1 MGRRRALLV
10 ATYEYEDAGLRQLNT
25 PAQDAEALADVLEDP
40 AIAGFEVQ
48 VLINQPTSRV
58 GEAIGEFYA
67 TAERDDLTLLYFSGH
82 GLKDDN
88 GRLYLAM
95 KNTKR
100 ERLRFSALPAHMI
113 DEAVAESSARQ
124 KILIL
129 DCCYGGAY
137 AVQQLAKA
145 DSAVHTKT
153 ELGGRGRIVLTA
165 TDSTQYAFEGS
176 QIHGEAAQSVFTRHV
191 VEGLRSGA
199 ADLDADGDITADEL
213 YRYVYD
219 AVVAEQP
226 SQRPKQFADVE
237 GRTVIAANVR
247 WTLPTRITANL
258 DSPLQPL
265 REAGLQ
271 ELGQLLQASN
281 EQVQQTARAKLEEL
295 TNDDSR
301 AISAAAQAYL
311 DAPPPA
317 RPQPV
322 ASPQVRRRAAGPTF
336 GDVAKAIVRR
346 WRDRFHLPTIDWPVF
361 LLTVVAAGLAVT
373 SAVLDDTV
381 YSITVAAVL
390 TCAVIAQL
398 RLREAGTA
406 FVAGLSVPGLVSAVL
421 LTSWLTN
428 LVFAPLNHTPGLL
441 LAAAH
446 VAWLAAGV
454 VSFVSWRPGRPR
466 PQLRLV
472 LLGAAATILI
482 LVMVVDAYRHGP
494 HRLNPDVL
502 DRLSP
507 AVLGVLGAE
516 LALAGPL
523 FNLGRPFMAGWVLGG
538 FAVWIGLFHPP
549 GGFSPLLLGLLVV
562 WLLLG
567 IVAVTRPVQADLPTK
582 SWLVATTLLAPAVLA
597 GAAFAVVP
605 PALRSPVAVG
615 LAVSPDN
622 QFLYAADFANGRIL
636 KVSTT
641 TRKQVGDALRVGVRP
656 GQIVLSSDGARLYVS
671 NSGSGTVS
679 VIDVAA
685 WKVIGQPIAVAPDST
700 ELTVSVAAHRL
711 YVLSNKSQTITEVNT
726 ETMQTVGGPL
736 ASGPNPADVAVDEKG
751 ERLYVAGR
759 DSDTVAVIDTKTRQ
773 PARDP
778 IKVNSKLRDL
788 APGPDGAL
796 YAIGSSSY
804 AVINTNAET
813 TRPNPVTLTS
823 ESSIGASDG
832 KKLYILGAEG
842 VNATDDTVRVVDLG
856 TRKVVGSLTDDLGGA
871 VELAVS
877 ADGQRLYVSNFFQDG
892 ILVLDTAGPKVIGKI
907 ELNS

>member
-10 ATYEYEDAGLRQLNT
+10 ATYEYEDAGLRRLTT

-48 VLINQPTSRV
+48 VLINEPTSRV

-113 DEAVAESSARQ
+113 DEAVEDSPARQ

-129 DCCYGGAY
+129 DCCYAGAY
-137 AVQQLAKA
+137 TVERFAKSDA
-145 DSAVHTKT
+145 AIHTKA

-165 TDSTQYAFEGS
+165 TDSRQYAFEGS
-176 QIHGEAAQSVFTRHV
+176 EIHGEAAQSVFTRHV

-199 ADLDADGDITADEL
+199 ADLDSDGDITADEL

-237 GRTVIAANVR
+237 GRTVIAANVQ
-247 WTLPTRITANL
+247 WTLPPRITANL

-281 EQVQQTARAKLEEL
+281 EDVRQTARAKLEEL

-301 AISAAAQAYL
+301 TISNTAQAYL

-322 ASPQVRRRAAGPTF
+322 AAPMVRRRAAGPTF
-336 GDVAKAIVRR
+336 GGAAKATVRR
-346 WRDRFHLPTIDWPVF
+346 WRDRVRLPTVDRPVF
-361 LLTVVAAGLAVT
+361 LLTVAAAGLAIASAALQT
-373 SAVLDDTV
+373 SW
-381 YSITVAAVL
+381 YSIAVAVVL
-390 TCAVIAQL
+390 TAAVIAQL

-406 FVAGLSVPGLVSAVL
+406 FVAGLSVPGLVSALV

-428 LVFAPLNHTPGLL
+428 LIPTGLQNLPGY
-441 LAAAH
+441 LAAAAH
-446 VAWLAAGV
+446 GAWLAAGV
-454 VSFVSWRPGRPR
+454 VAFTRWRPGEPH

-472 LLGAAATILI
+472 LLGAAAAIIVLLI
-482 LVMVVDAYRHGP
+482 VVDASRSGP
-494 HRLNPDVL
+494 HLLQPDLTRRLTPV
-502 DRLSP
+502 
-507 AVLGVLGAE
+507 VLGILGAE
-516 LALAGPL
+516 LALACPL
-523 FNLGRPFMAGWVLGG
+523 FNLGRPFFAGWVLGG
-538 FAVWIGLFHPP
+538 FVVWIGLFNPM
-549 GGFSPLLLGLLVV
+549 GGPTARLLVLFAV

-567 IVAVTRPVQADLPTK
+567 LVGVIRPAGTILPTRRRLLAAT
-582 SWLVATTLLAPAVLA
+582 LVAPAVL
-597 GAAFAVVP
+597 GGVVVAVVP
-605 PALRSPVAVG
+605 PATRSPIAVG
-615 LAVSPDN
+615 LAVSPDS
-622 QFLYAADFANGRIL
+622 QFLYAADIVNARIL
-636 KVSTT
+636 KLSTT
-641 TRKQVGDALRVGVRP
+641 TRKQVGDALRVGIQPSRLA
-656 GQIVLSSDGARLYVS
+656 LSPDGKMLYVA
-671 NSGSGTVS
+671 NSGSGTIS

-685 WKVIGQPIAVAPDST
+685 WKVVGQPIAVAPEPT
-700 ELTVSVAAHRL
+700 EITASAAAHRV
-711 YVLSNKSQTITEVNT
+711 YVLSQKSQTITEVNT

-736 ASGPNPADVAVDEKG
+736 ASGPNPADIAVDEKG
-751 ERLYVAGR
+751 ERLYVAGGANV
-759 DSDTVAVIDTKTRQ
+759 VAVIDTKTRQ
-773 PARDP
+773 PARTP
-778 IKVNSKLRDL
+778 IKINSEPRDL
-788 APGPDGAL
+788 APGPDGML
-796 YAIGSSSY
+796 YAIGSTSY
-804 AVINTNAET
+804 AVINTNVET
-813 TRPNPVTLTS
+813 TRPTPVNVPAAS
-823 ESSIGASDG
+823 RIAASDG
-832 KKLYILGAEG
+832 EKLYILGTEG
-842 VNATDDTVRVVDLG
+842 SDDVVRIVDLG
-856 TRKVVGSLTDDLGGA
+856 KHQVVGSLTDDLGVT

-877 ADGQRLYVSNFFQDG
+877 PDGQRMYVSNFYQDG
-892 ILVLDTAGPKVIGKI
+892 ILVLDTVGPKVIGKI
-907 ELNS
+907 ELKS

>member
-48 VLINQPTSRV
+48 MLINEPTSRV
-58 GEAIGEFYA
+58 GEAIDEFYA

-95 KNTKR
+95 KNTRR

-237 GRTVIAANVR
+237 GRTVIAANVG
-247 WTLPTRITANL
+247 WTLPERITANL
-258 DSPLQPL
+258 GSQLQPL

-281 EQVQQTARAKLEEL
+281 EHVRETAKAKLEEL

-301 AISAAAQAYL
+301 TISTTAQAYL
-311 DAPPPA
+311 DAPPPQT

-322 ASPQVRRRAAGPTF
+322 ASPQVRRRAAAGPTF
-336 GDVAKAIVRR
+336 GGAPRATVRR
-346 WRDRFHLPTIDWPVF
+346 WRDRVRLPTVDWAVF
-361 LLTVVAAGLAVT
+361 LLTVAAAGLAVAA
-373 SAVLDDTV
+373 AVLDATW
-381 YSITVAAVL
+381 YSVAVASVLVVAV
-390 TCAVIAQL
+390 VAQL
-398 RLREAGTA
+398 RLREAGAA
-406 FVAGLSVPGLVSAVL
+406 FVAGLSVPGLVSALL
-421 LTSWLTN
+421 LTSWLTH
-428 LVFAPLNHTPGLL
+428 LIPVGLQRLPGYLD
-441 LAAAH
+441 AAAH
-446 VAWLAAGV
+446 GTWLAAGV
-454 VSFVSWRPGRPR
+454 VSFIKWRPGRPR
-466 PQLRLV
+466 PELRLV
-472 LLGAAATILI
+472 LLGAAAAILI
-482 LVMVVDAYRHGP
+482 LVMVVDAYRGGP
-494 HRLNPDVL
+494 HLFKPDLL

-507 AVLGVLGAE
+507 VVLGILGAE
-516 LALAGPL
+516 LALACPL
-523 FNLGRPFMAGWVLGG
+523 LNLGRPFLAGWVVGG
-538 FAVWIGLFHPP
+538 FVVWIGLVHPAA
-549 GGFSPLLLGLLVV
+549 GFSSLLLVLFAV

-567 IVAVTRPVQADLPTK
+567 IVGVIRPAAANLPTGR
-582 SWLVATTLLAPAVLA
+582 WFMAATLLAPAVLGGVA
-597 GAAFAVVP
+597 VAVVP
-605 PALRSPVAVG
+605 PAARAPIAIG
-615 LAVSPDN
+615 LAVSPDS
-622 QFLYAADFANGRIL
+622 QFLYAADIGNERIIKL
-636 KVSTT
+636 STT
-641 TRKQVGDALRVGVRP
+641 TRKQIGDALRVGVQPSRLD
-656 GQIVLSSDGARLYVS
+656 LSPDGKTLYVA
-671 NSGSGTVS
+671 NSGSGTIS

-685 WKVIGQPIAVAPDST
+685 WKVVGQPIAVAPEPT
-700 ELTVSVAAHRL
+700 ELTLSVAAHRL
-711 YVLSNKSQTITEVNT
+711 YVLSKKSQTITEVNT

-736 ASGPNPADVAVDEKG
+736 ASGANPADIAVDDKG
-751 ERLYVAGR
+751 KRLYIAGG
-759 DSDTVAVIDTKTRQ
+759 DSDTVAVIDTLTRQ
-773 PARDP
+773 PARSP
-778 IKVNSKLRDL
+778 IPVESKLRDL
-788 APGPDGAL
+788 TPGADGAL
-796 YAIGSSSY
+796 YALGSSSY
-804 AVINTNAET
+804 AVINTNVET
-813 TRPNPVTLTS
+813 TRPTPQPLPDGS
-823 ESSIGASDG
+823 RIAASDG
-832 KKLYILGAEG
+832 KRLYILGTEG
-842 VNATDDTVRVVDLG
+842 ANDVVRIVDLS
-856 TRKVVGSLTDDLGGA
+856 KHQVVESLTDDLGA
-871 VELAVS
+871 TVELAVS
-877 ADGQRLYVSNFFQDG
+877 QDGQRMYVSNFFQDG
-892 ILVLDTAGPKVIGKI
+892 ILVLDTVGPKVIDKI
-907 ELNS
+907 ELKS